1 MSDRSNQYILASLF
15 AVAMVACDQRVEGTS
30 ESGAPG
36 VPQAEVAQAQ
46 VSAVSN
52 PGEQKYLINCA
63 ACHQANGHGL
73 RGAFPPLAKSDYF
86 GDDNEKAI
94 RATIQGLS
102 GPITVNGTVYNAVMP
117 PMSYLSDQ
125 DLADILTYVMLSWGN
140 TGEPVTRDEVAAV
153 RTGLGRDPG

>member
-1 MSDRSNQYILASLF
+1 MSDRSNQYILAFLF
-15 AVAMVACDQRVEGTS
+15 AVSMVACERRVEDTS
-30 ESGAPG
+30 ESGATE
-36 VPQAEVAQAQ
+36 VPQAEVAPAQ

-52 PGEQKYLINCA
+52 PGEQKYLTNCA

-125 DLADILTYVMLSWGN
+125 DLADILTYVILSWGN
-140 TGEPVTRDEVAAV
+140 TGEPVTPDEVAAV
-153 RTGLGRDPG
+153 RTGLGLDPG